1 MYIEQEIEYDKIQE
15 AMPRQLRELYGNSR
29 RKEMIY
35 RALILTLQN
44 VGLVYAEGLS

>member
-1 MYIEQEIEYDKIQE
+1 MTKFKKLCHDI
-15 AMPRQLRELYGNSR
+15 YGNGR

>member
-1 MYIEQEIEYDKIQE
+1 MTKFKKLCHDRLQ
-15 AMPRQLRELYGNSR
+15 LYGNSR

>member
-1 MYIEQEIEYDKIQE
+1 MTKFKKLCHDNYVRLQ
-15 AMPRQLRELYGNSR
+15 LYGNSR